1 MTDTI
6 TVDIPEW
13 AKERNIYVFAGR
25 ELLASQEVLIIHQDG
40 KHVPVRQPLM
50 IKPEDGRCTGCGS
63 CCTSTGISQK
73 LLDEMKQCLENP
85 LGEACPFLGKHGCI
99 MKGWIP
105 FSCAKSVCTA
115 YEGCTEY
122 MVEA

>member
-1 MTDTI
+1 MI
-6 TVDIPEW
+6 KVEIPEW

-25 ELLASQEVLIIHQDG
+25 ELLASQEVLITHQDG

-63 CCTSTGISQK
+63 CCSTSGISKK
-73 LLDEMKQCLENP
+73 LLAEMKECLESHS
-85 LGEACPFLGKHGCI
+85 GDACPFLGEHGCI
-99 MKGWIP
+99 MRGWIP
-105 FSCAKSVCTA
+105 FSCAKSVCTQ
-115 YEGCTEY
+115 YDGCTEY